1 MYMLEASIFEKI
13 KIYLSAKS
21 LKLLMLFTAV
31 LSALSYAWS
40 SDKGYSLAY
49 GDAMSHLNISRLVID
64 NIEPGISQLGS
75 VWLPLNHVLSLSLVW
90 NDWAWH
96 SGFAGSIFSMIAY
109 VISVWG
115 IYKSIEI
122 VTKDKTA
129 SLLGGVIFAVNLNML
144 YLQTTPLTEP
154 LYLMFFVLSVL
165 YFIKFIIKGDPK
177 YLFILGALGF
187 LQVLARY
194 DGWFVVGVEFLL
206 IAYYEILYRKGGL
219 KDTVGKL
226 TVFVFPIIFGVGLWF
241 IWNLLIFG
249 DPLYFAIG
257 PYSAKSQQTTIESNA
272 GLITK
277 NNLNIASLAYWYDM
291 LAVVGKYVIVLAFA
305 GLVSFFFQKKLRIDL
320 SNKALVLVLLV
331 SPIIFNIL
339 ALYLGFSIINLPEL
353 GWNPSGE
360 FSNQWF
366 NTRYGIFAL
375 PFAAFFIGII
385 SNLKKTL
392 IYIAVILIT
401 IFQTMT
407 MQRSGIITLVDGTVG
422 SSSFAHYDI
431 ALELENKVSSDE
443 KVIVSTSFFNPVLFK
458 SGFHLEQFIHEGV
471 SREWSEAIAQPE
483 EYARWIV
490 MANGDVGE
498 PVYTTLVNKQNNRFL
513 SFYKLSYEGKHAR
526 IYKLRDKNE
535 LFVSRDGNTMMT
547 GKKPIVIRGVNSYDL
562 AYKTDEEIDDTFQNL
577 HEAGV
582 NTVRFWMFGDGYDE
596 GFQPEAGI
604 MNEERFKKADLIIFT
619 ASKHDIKLIPSLVN
633 HWQDLGGK
641 KQYLVWTGKTKNGDN
656 LFYSDEETKKI
667 FKNYINH
674 VISREN
680 SITHNIYAE
689 EASILG
695 WEIINEP
702 RITEGKED
710 ILVDWT
716 TEMADYI
723 RQIDPNHLILSGTEQ
738 AISLTEKQTAN
749 ICGIPSIDIC
759 SVHLYL
765 YNEKN
770 EILYSD
776 LEQVNQYLS
785 LQADYADKMDKPIIV
800 GEFGIPKYLYPF
812 GREPSDV
819 IEDISGFISK
829 NGYRGYLVWNWS
841 IKNDDS
847 FGFSIAGDKDGKYD
861 LLNLETIIGIDG

>member
-1 MYMLEASIFEKI
+1 MSEAAIFKKI
-13 KIYLSAKS
+13 KIYLNAKS
-21 LKLLMLFTAV
+21 LRLLMLFTAA
-31 LSALSYAWS
+31 LSLWSYAWS

-49 GDAMSHLNISRLVID
+49 GDAMSHLNIPRLVID

-75 VWLPLNHVLSLSLVW
+75 VWLPLNHVLSLSLIW

-122 VTKDKTA
+122 VTKNKTA
-129 SLLGGVIFAVNLNML
+129 SILGGISFAVNLNML

-165 YFIKFIIKGDPK
+165 YFLKFIIRGDPK

-194 DGWFVVGVEFLL
+194 DGWFVVGIEFLL
-206 IAYYEILYRKGGL
+206 IAYYETVYHKRKI

-226 TVFVFPIIFGVGLWF
+226 IIFVFPVIFGVGLWF
-241 IWNLLIFG
+241 VWNLLIFG
-249 DPLYFAIG
+249 APLYFAIG
-257 PYSAKSQQTTIESNA
+257 PYSARSQQTTIESNA

-277 NNLNIASLAYWYDM
+277 SNLNISALAYWYDI
-291 LAVVGKYVIVLAFA
+291 LAVVGRYVIVLALA
-305 GLVSFFFQKKLRIDL
+305 GLASFFFQKKLKIDF
-320 SNKALVLVLLV
+320 SNKVLVLVLLV

-353 GWNPSGE
+353 KWNPSGE
-360 FSNQWF
+360 FSSQWF

-392 IYIAVILIT
+392 IYIAIIFVV

-407 MQRSGIITLVDGTVG
+407 TQRSGIITLVDGTVG
-422 SSSFAHYDI
+422 SSSFAHNDI
-431 ALELENKVSSDE
+431 ALELKNKVSSDE

-471 SREWSEAIAQPE
+471 SKEWTKATARPE
-483 EYARWIV
+483 DYAKWIV

-498 PVYTTLVNKQNNRFL
+498 PVYASLVKKQNNRFL

-526 IYKLRDKNE
+526 IYKLRDENE
-535 LFVSRDGNTMMT
+535 LFVSRNGGTIMI

-562 AYKTDEEIDDTFQNL
+562 AYKADQEIDDTFQKL
-577 HEAGV
+577 HEAGI
-582 NTVRFWMFGDGYDE
+582 NTVRFWMFGDGFAD

-604 MNEERFKKADLIIFT
+604 MNEERFKIADLIIST
-619 ASKHDIKLIPSLVN
+619 AGKYDIKLIPVLVN
-633 HWQDLGGK
+633 HWRDLGGK
-641 KQYLVWTGKTKNGDN
+641 KQYLEWTGKADATEY

-667 FKNYINH
+667 FKNYVNH
-674 VISREN
+674 IVSREN
-680 SITHNIYAE
+680 SITHNVYAE
-689 EASILG
+689 ETAILG

-702 RITEGKED
+702 RMNGGKQEV
-710 ILVDWT
+710 LVSWVK
-716 TEMADYI
+716 EMAEYI
-723 RQIDPNHLILSGTEQ
+723 KRIDQNHLVFAGAEQ
-738 AISLTEKQTAN
+738 AVSSTENQIAD

-765 YNEKN
+765 YNGRD
-770 EILYSD
+770 EILYND
-776 LEQVNQYLS
+776 LEHIKRYMD
-785 LQADYADKMDKPIIV
+785 LQANYAAEMDKPLIV
-800 GEFGIPKYLYPF
+800 GELGIPKYLYPF

-819 IEDISGFISK
+819 MRDISESILK
-829 NGYRGYLVWNWS
+829 NGYDGYLIWNWS
-841 IKNDDS
+841 TKSDDS

-861 LLNLETIIGIDG
+861 LPDLKTIIGSAG